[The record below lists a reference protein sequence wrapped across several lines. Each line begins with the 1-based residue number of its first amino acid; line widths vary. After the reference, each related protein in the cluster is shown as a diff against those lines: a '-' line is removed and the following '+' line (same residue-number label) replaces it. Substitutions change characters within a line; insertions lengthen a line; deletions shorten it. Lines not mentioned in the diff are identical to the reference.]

1 MKKTATQLLA
11 VLLSLALTVTL
22 VSVMAVSTSAAT
34 SSAPVG
40 SNGDI
45 QGDTN
50 HCEEFESTY
59 PSDPYPYTLEVIPKL
74 VLSQPGL
81 EYPAMPEYSMTL
93 FDDTDGLKYYV
104 DLSLKKSDVAY
115 ECNVAL
121 YSAIFPANAPEYCKD
136 GDLAFYVNEDT
147 EVTFIYDAIKDTL
160 NMYCFPSVTPTDAK
174 YTLPYTEQP
183 TTCELTSEPIGPTLE
198 LYCILEIHRPD
209 GVVMESGM
217 YQAVMGFSP
226 TFTADISDLPVF
238 DTPYKAT
245 LNVYS
250 CIWPDQLVFSS
261 DEWFYV
267 RSEGAVTFTAYA
279 PSATLDISGKG
290 IELTADPDV
299 TYPVTYPTS
308 IPPYTTV
315 PDVTTLPQ
323 VWTTAPDVTYPTTL
337 PEVWTSSPVEETTEE
352 PTSAPALNEI
362 KYGDVNMDGKIT
374 IDDVTMIQRAAAEIV
389 KFTNSLQKSLADIN
403 NDGVVSVTDVTCLQ
417 KYLAEYT
424 EGTGRAGLVAVSV
437 DYD

>member
-40 SNGDI
+40 TNGDI

-279 PSATLDISGKG
+279 PSATLDVSGKS
-290 IELTADPDV
+290 IELTSDPDV

-308 IPPYTTV
+308 VPPYTTV

-437 DYD
+437 DYA

>member
-121 YSAIFPANAPEYCKD
+121 YSTIFPANAPEYCKD

-403 NDGVVSVTDVTCLQ
+403 NDGTISVIDVTCLQ
-417 KYLAEYT
+417 KFLAEFAD
-424 EGTGRAGLVAVSV
+424 GTGNAGQLRYFG
-437 DYD
+437 D

>member
-40 SNGDI
+40 TNGDI

-267 RSEGAVTFTAYA
+267 RSEGAVSFRAYA

-337 PEVWTSSPVEETTEE
+337 PEVWTSTPEETSI
-352 PTSAPALNEI
+352 PGPVVAFKI
-362 KYGDVNMDGKIT
+362 GDVNMDGKIT
-374 IDDVTMIQRAAAEIV
+374 VDDATLIQRAAADLV
-389 KFTNSLQKSLADIN
+389 TLNSMQHTLADVN
-403 NDGVVSVTDVTCLQ
+403 NDGTISVIDVTCLQ
-417 KYLAEYT
+417 KFLAEFAD
-424 EGTGRAGLVAVSV
+424 GTGNAGQLRYFG
-437 DYD
+437 D